1 MSRPGILSACYTF
14 PEDDVSS
21 STAALLVH
29 LWQMEMDGQI
39 YVKDDAAPPTFEIN
53 SLLANSSIR
62 SILIE
67 HFIIYNS

>member
-39 YVKDDAAPPTFEIN
+39 YVKDDAAPYAICRR
-53 SLLANSSIR
+53 LKSI
-62 SILIE
+62 
-67 HFIIYNS
+67 HY